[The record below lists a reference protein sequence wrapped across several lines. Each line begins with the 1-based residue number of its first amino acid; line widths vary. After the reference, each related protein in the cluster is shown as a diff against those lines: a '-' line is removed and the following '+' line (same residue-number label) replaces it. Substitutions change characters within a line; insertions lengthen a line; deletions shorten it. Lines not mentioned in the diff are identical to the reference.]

1 MTASIHNQVFVSTP
15 LAEPA
20 CRAAHTLCTS
30 PGTQDLIPSTELAAS
45 SPTFPS
51 AMEQPPV
58 LCLEQGHR
66 DCAQQPSPPSG
77 KEDSLPQHTHNWFF
91 PYSQAAGSRLGRYCW
106 LCLVVDPPVHTGQS
120 PFQQPQARAGQVQEL
135 PKEGSVPGTRT
146 SREAFVEP
154 GMGSSTPCLNSK
166 ASI

>member
-66 DCAQQPSPPSG
+66 DCAQQPSPPAG

-120 PFQQPQARAGQVQEL
+120 PFQQPQQQQGDGRSWLGPGQGWAGAGAPQGGICARDQNFQ
-135 PKEGSVPGTRT
+135 GS
-146 SREAFVEP
+146 
-154 GMGSSTPCLNSK
+154 
-166 ASI
+166 IH